1 MITTIISNN
10 CTGGAVCHEL
20 GMEFRTPTINLQI
33 LPEDYSRFCT
43 NLGEYMEKE
52 LYEARLLL
60 QQDREKLFKMFGGI
74 PDFPIGNVGDVLVCF
89 QHYGTFQEAK
99 EKWNERKAKID
110 YDHIGYIFHAR
121 GEEYKAEAEQ
131 VMAGLVANKLRTN
144 EDGTRSLIDCCAV
157 AGLGGNPYRDGT
169 YSYYVH
175 ELIRD
180 DDPKGVAPLI
190 LAALELAKIQ

>member
-20 GMEFRTPTINLQI
+20 GMEFKSPTVNLQI
-33 LPEDYSRFCT
+33 LPEDYPRFCA
-43 NLGEYMEKE
+43 NLGEYMGKE
-52 LYEARLLL
+52 L
-60 QQDREKLFKMFGGI
+60 FGGI

-121 GEEYKAEAEQ
+121 GEEYKAEA
-131 VMAGLVANKLRTN
+131 AAFLALDLPNKLCITQDFEIPGSVRM
-144 EDGTRSLIDCCAV
+144 DGEGFEAV
-157 AGLGGNPYRDGT
+157 NDKLRIVQAYDYRGW
-169 YSYYVH
+169 VN
-175 ELIRD
+175 
-180 DDPKGVAPLI
+180 G
-190 LAALELAKIQ
+190 